1 MTDPMEQERADHE
14 PLDLTPE
21 EQALAE
27 EYAAYA
33 RSGEGAE
40 FEVWGDTDGLESS
53 DGKDW

>member
-1 MTDPMEQERADHE
+1 MTDPVEPERAE
-14 PLDLTPE
+14 NSPAELTPE

-33 RSGEGAE
+33 RSGEHRE
-40 FEVWGDTDGLESS
+40 FDDWNDMDGLESS